1 MDTKVKIDAVRIPVP
16 LRGPGNTIRQK
27 EVEFEVYR
35 VDGHFEAVPTCSVQ
49 ERILAN
55 IPAQLA
61 FEYSDGR
68 PRSLRPNDGNR
79 QVINDLVQELV
90 SRSRL

>member
-1 MDTKVKIDAVRIPVP
+1 MEDKVKLDAVRIAVP

-27 EVEFEVYR
+27 EVEFDVYR
-35 VDGHFEAVPTCSVQ
+35 VDSHFEAVPTCSVQ
-49 ERILAN
+49 DRILAN

-61 FEYSDGR
+61 FEYRDGR

-79 QVINDLVQELV
+79 QVIHDLVEELV
-90 SRSRL
+90 SRSRI